1 MPPASH
7 LNDLAKTLQLV
18 EKRRFPVPNA
28 RKAPAGALRKTG
40 RQTLKGAYLAI
51 RQTLDGAYLAIEVLT
66 FSSPLPCPFVEARA
80 GYLAQDPARNELVA
94 GNFVAQLGGNL
105 CICNETCAINTWG
118 FQANNG

>member
-7 LNDLAKTLQLV
+7 LNDLAKRLQFA
-18 EKRRFPVPNA
+18 EKHKFPAQNA

-40 RQTLKGAYLAI
+40 WQTLEGAYLAI
-51 RQTLDGAYLAIEVLT
+51 RQTLDGACLAIEVLT

-94 GNFVAQLGGNL
+94 GNFVAQPGGNL
-105 CICNETCAINTWG
+105 CICNETCAINVWG
-118 FQANNG
+118 FRTNNG